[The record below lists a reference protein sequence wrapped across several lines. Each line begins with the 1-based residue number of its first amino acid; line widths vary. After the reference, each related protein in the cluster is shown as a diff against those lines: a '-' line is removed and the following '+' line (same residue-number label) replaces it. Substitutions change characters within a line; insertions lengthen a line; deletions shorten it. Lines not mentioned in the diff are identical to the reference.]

1 MSQTTTSTATKS
13 EMSKTNEAFDE
24 ELFETRLEALKDTQE
39 CIQQMSSWCLQH
51 RINHKKIIQCWLNVF
66 KRVRVDHRLVL
77 FYLANDVIQY
87 SKRKRYEF
95 VECWAT
101 ALQRATTMVR
111 DERVKSKILRIFKIW
126 EQREIYNEEFLSDL
140 SGLLNIAPPKKAPA
154 SADPSN
160 EYQNATLIAQVRECV
175 ELAETT
181 DKSMKKL
188 PKPPNFEIEAIKQQ
202 LKDKSHSGDIEKEVE
217 RCVAFINAYNKN
229 LQNEIKSRKAVLE
242 SIEAAKKFYEHQG
255 REVKVVASAYK
266 SFGTR
271 IKIVKRKLDEVIPT
285 LSSPIPSPDINAPS
299 PERDADLQL
308 PDENNSPLGVNKAIL
323 GNLLYSSSGFYVPQ
337 NLFSGSGLNGF
348 ASYLDG
354 GQLPFDINDFKRESS
369 GKDRGSAIEVI
380 GSRSDDES
388 YTPGSNYYKPEPL
401 SRSYSNTNAN
411 GNGGSVI
418 PGLGGSGNGGGSGG
432 SSDEYNPSQG
442 VSAYGGVLPPPAP
455 PIFGGPAQ
463 EYAPPPPPH
472 LGYGPSDS
480 QYTPAPL
487 STNPMAPPPPMPAAI
502 TASGSVD
509 DFNSTWDMSMTWTP
523 HDTSLN
529 SSGASSSYT
538 APTQSTPHSPPHFE
552 RKGSSA
558 PIEYSE
564 HHNVSALGAQDVDHR
579 TIQLPPAFNF
589 RAKSALSDEQTRQL
603 VDIDHRNL
611 ISLTGSPGGAD
622 KDFGVGDVDYRKAP
636 KTEEAGS
643 AIRSLGN
650 NSPMMAP
657 PGSYVKKTSSPQ
669 KSNASSS
676 SESDRVD
683 SSARYDPADMVVDM
697 DMSDED
703 LEESQI
709 ELNAN
714 AEQLHLDNADG
725 ELDANGALTPRPVLL
740 ETPQDF
746 QWDANNSF
754 LTAPGAGNMQDMQQ
768 QADAQQ
774 QMQQPPPLPPQ
785 QQPWNQMQ
793 PPMPWNG
800 NEGNNGAAG
809 VPPPPRPP
817 FTGGPFSFQPFG
829 NSPDNMSRGRG
840 RGRGWSGPYRP
851 NYQRMPGPFDGGPG
865 PGPRPFFQRGGGP
878 MRNNGGRGRM
888 RGKPWM

>member
-1 MSQTTTSTATKS
+1 
-13 EMSKTNEAFDE
+13 MSKTSEAFDE

-39 CIQQMSSWCLQH
+39 CIQEMSNWCLQH
-51 RINHKKIIQCWLNVF
+51 RLNHKKIIQCWLNVF

-111 DERVKSKILRIFKIW
+111 DERVKGKILRIFQIW

-140 SGLLNIAPPKKAPA
+140 SGLLNIAPPKKAPTNT
-154 SADPSN
+154 DTGN
-160 EYQNATLIAQVRECV
+160 EYQNTTLIAQVRECV

-202 LKDKSHSGDIEKEVE
+202 LKDKSHSGDIEKELE

-229 LQNEIKSRKAVLE
+229 LQNEIKCRKAVME
-242 SIEAAKKFYEHQG
+242 TIEAAKKFYEHQG

-308 PDENNSPLGVNKAIL
+308 PDETNSPLGL
-323 GNLLYSSSGFYVPQ
+323 
-337 NLFSGSGLNGF
+337 NLFSGGGLNGF
-348 ASYLDG
+348 ASYLDA
-354 GQLPFDINDFKRESS
+354 GQLPFDINDFKRESA

-388 YTPGSNYYKPEPL
+388 YTPSANYYKPEPYG
-401 SRSYSNTNAN
+401 SSSAN
-411 GNGGSVI
+411 GSSSSGI
-418 PGLGGSGNGGGSGG
+418 PGLGGNNA
-432 SSDEYNPSQG
+432 SDEYNPVQVQTS
-442 VSAYGGVLPPPAP
+442 YGSLLPPPAP
-455 PIFGGPAQ
+455 PIFGESSQ

-472 LGYGPSDS
+472 HGYGQTES
-480 QYTPAPL
+480 QYTPAAL
-487 STNPMAPPPPMPAAI
+487 NSNQMAPPPPMPPPL
-502 TASGSVD
+502 ASANSAD
-509 DFNSTWDMSMTWTP
+509 DFNSTWDMSMNWTP
-523 HDTSLN
+523 LDSSLN
-529 SSGASSSYT
+529 SSGASSTYT
-538 APTQSTPHSPPHFE
+538 PQTQSTPHSPPHFE
-552 RKGSSA
+552 RKGNGA

-564 HHNVSALGAQDVDHR
+564 HHNAAGLGAQDVDHR

-589 RAKSALSDEQTRQL
+589 RPKTALSDEQTRQL

-611 ISLTGSPGGAD
+611 ISLTGSPGGAE
-622 KDFGVGDVDYRKAP
+622 KSFGGGDVDYRTASSGKG
-636 KTEEAGS
+636 EESGS

-650 NSPMMAP
+650 NPAMMAP
-657 PGSYVKKTSSPQ
+657 PGSYAKKTSSPH

-683 SSARYDPADMVVDM
+683 GSARYDPADMVVDM

-703 LEESQI
+703 LDESQRDG
-709 ELNAN
+709 NVDQM
-714 AEQLHLDNADG
+714 QLENADG
-725 ELDANGALTPRPVLL
+725 ELDANGGLTPSRPALL
-740 ETPQDF
+740 ETPPEF
-746 QWDANNSF
+746 QWDTNSSF
-754 LTAPGAGNMQDMQQ
+754 LAATTAGNMQDMQTEG
-768 QADAQQ
+768 Q
-774 QMQQPPPLPPQ
+774 QMQQQQQQQPPLPPPPQ
-785 QQPWNQMQ
+785 QVWNQMQ

-800 NEGNNGAAG
+800 NEGNNGPAG

-817 FTGGPFSFQPFG
+817 FSGGPQFPQFQQQFG
-829 NSPDNMSRGRG
+829 NSPDNMPRGRG

-851 NYQRMPGPFDGGPG
+851 NFQRMPGPFEGGP
-865 PGPRPFFQRGGGP
+865 PGPRPFFQRGGGGP
-878 MRNNGGRGRM
+878 MRAGGGRGRM